1 MYIQRHTIQKNDK
14 FDIEQTFNT
23 QSDAAHRLLKN
34 LRFLV
39 SIIVFKLDFPQKNC
53 KSVTDSQTLIRK
65 ICLQA

>member
-39 SIIVFKLDFPQKNC
+39 SIIVFKLDFPQK
-53 KSVTDSQTLIRK
+53 KM
-65 ICLQA
+65 